1 MLKCINNIYININK
15 NLPSVFVIPYNLYDN
30 ANHLSACI

>member
-15 NLPSVFVIPYNLYDN
+15 NLPSVFIPYNLYDN